1 MWCLILD
8 PHLTTYH
15 SNIGVHI
22 IVVLELDMPTLY
34 KSMTNTVTWTILI
47 QVYGVVALVQ
57 IALLIIQ

>member
-57 IALLIIQ
+57 NALLIIQ